1 MSKCKV
7 ICRIVQIDWAS
18 LRGFPMVVAQHST
31 EPITVLNDPLSEC
44 NHIRGRD
51 QSISHALM
59 IPFGVIMSHVF
70 FECPT
75 QRGLAEGDHAID

>member
-31 EPITVLNDPLSEC
+31 EPITVLNDST
-44 NHIRGRD
+44 
-51 QSISHALM
+51 
-59 IPFGVIMSHVF
+59 V
-70 FECPT
+70 
-75 QRGLAEGDHAID
+75 